1 MARDLRMLDYVA
13 SLRSLS
19 DLRDAGARR
28 AAGFAGFANFDDSY
42 QIDPDLSIKKCE

>member
-19 DLRDAGARR
+19 DLRDAGTRR
-28 AAGFAGFANFDDSY
+28 VAGFANFDDSY